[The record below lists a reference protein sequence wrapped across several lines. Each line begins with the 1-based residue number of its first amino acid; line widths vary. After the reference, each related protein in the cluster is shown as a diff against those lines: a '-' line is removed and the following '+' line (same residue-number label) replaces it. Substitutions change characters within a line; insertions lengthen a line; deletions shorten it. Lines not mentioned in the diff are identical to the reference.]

1 MTPLL
6 MKRNRKTGYLAPR
19 SNSFNFNLF
28 TNLPELT
35 THHGRGFL
43 RRVGDT
49 IFSRN
54 VLGKVGSQLDLPSDR
69 IITLY

>member
-6 MKRNRKTGYLAPR
+6 MKRNRKTGYLAPG
-19 SNSFNFNLF
+19 SNSFNFHLF

-35 THHGRGFL
+35 TQHGRGFL

-49 IFSRN
+49 IFSCN
-54 VLGKVGSQLDLPSDR
+54 VLGKAGSQLDLPSDQ
-69 IITLY
+69 INSLY